1 MISYNGKALFK
12 LRPDICLRPRKST
25 TGSVITCDV
34 KWKIVNGRKD
44 SLEQS
49 QADLYQM
56 LAYGLNYQEGEGD
69 MILIYPYHNGFNQP
83 SPHPYEFSHQKE
95 NRLRLW
101 VVPFFIGESLQ
112 TSELRFPSGAEFI

>member
-1 MISYNGKALFK
+1 ADRNRSHWSTSKTPSYT
-12 LRPDICLRPRKST
+12 KSV
-25 TGSVITCDV
+25 SWQHHLTCDV

>member
-1 MISYNGKALFK
+1 
-12 LRPDICLRPRKST
+12 
-25 TGSVITCDV
+25 
-34 KWKIVNGRKD
+34 
-44 SLEQS
+44 
-49 QADLYQM
+49 
-56 LAYGLNYQEGEGD
+56 

-112 TSELRFPSGAEFI
+112 TSELRFLVGLNLFSICRLSLYTIYLSICMHKIAYLTP

>member
-1 MISYNGKALFK
+1 
-12 LRPDICLRPRKST
+12 
-25 TGSVITCDV
+25 
-34 KWKIVNGRKD
+34 
-44 SLEQS
+44 
-49 QADLYQM
+49 
-56 LAYGLNYQEGEGD
+56 

-112 TSELRFPSGAEFI
+112 TSELRFPGGAEFI